1 MALLKDASY
10 ICKEIDGK
18 LPRYFGKLPRMTY
31 HIEAVPATLAPNYTA
46 GRYNPGPND
55 GRAPGAYWVN
65 TYALDRRPLYSLP
78 ALTLHEAVPGH
89 HLQIALARELTDLPA
104 FRQNT
109 YLSAFGEG
117 WALYCEKLGVEMDM
131 YKTPY
136 EDFGRLSYEMW
147 RACRLVVDTGM
158 HWKGWSREQALDYL
172 RQNTTLSEHEVRTE
186 TDRYIAWP
194 GQALS
199 YKLGE
204 IRIVALRRKAEKAL
218 GPKFDL
224 RVFHDAVLAEG
235 TITLPMLERRID
247 AYLAGTAGSLGV
259 ALGRNR
265 T

>member
-1 MALLKDASY
+1 
-10 ICKEIDGK
+10 
-18 LPRYFGKLPRMTY
+18 
-31 HIEAVPATLAPNYTA
+31 
-46 GRYNPGPND
+46 
-55 GRAPGAYWVN
+55 
-65 TYALDRRPLYSLP
+65 
-78 ALTLHEAVPGH
+78 VPGH

-104 FRQNT
+104 FRRNT

-117 WALYCEKLGVEMDM
+117 WALYAEKLGIEMGI

-147 RACRLVVDTGM
+147 RACRLVVDTGI
-158 HWKGWSREQALDYL
+158 HWKDWSREQALDYL

-204 IRIVALRRKAEKAL
+204 SRICELRRKAEQAL
-218 GPKFDL
+218 GSKFDL
-224 RVFHDAVLAEG
+224 RAFHDAVLAEG
-235 TITLPMLERRID
+235 TITLPMLERRIE
-247 AYLAGTAGSLGV
+247 AHLAATAGSLGV
-259 ALGRNR
+259 ALGWNR